1 MAELTCT
8 TAAASL
14 RSRERSPLDLV
25 EHCLGRINRFDSQVH
40 AWVLV
45 DADGARA
52 QARLLADELAR
63 GFDRGPLHGIPIGI
77 KDIIDVEGLPTLAGS
92 PLRAGHQAARD
103 AVLVARLRR
112 AGAIILGKTVTCEF
126 ACFDPSPTRNPW
138 NLDRTPGGSSSGS
151 AAAVAMG
158 MCLAAVG
165 TQTGGSITRP
175 ASYCGVAG
183 CKPAYGAIPLDG
195 VLPVSPTLDHAGAIA
210 RTVDDLCA
218 MIEVMSGQRIAR
230 IDDDKP
236 KIVEVDPE
244 SFDEAV
250 RMHRRVMVHEAAHV
264 HRDQYPVRR
273 TEYGPK
279 IAAMLDEGRATSKAD
294 YDEALRYRQRFRAE
308 ILDDLESVDAFRM
321 LATVDAAGGLE
332 TTGDSRFNSPWSFA
346 GVPTV
351 SIPCGLTNDGL
362 PIGLQLIGHPER
374 VDRLFAAAR
383 WCECR
388 MEFDKTPPLL
398 SGEGGSIIADDRDG

>member
-8 TAAASL
+8 AAAAAL
-14 RSRERSPLDLV
+14 RSGERSPLDLV
-25 EHCLGRINRFDSQVH
+25 EYCLSRIDRFDSQVH

-103 AVLVARLRR
+103 AELVARLRR
-112 AGAIILGKTVTCEF
+112 AGAMILGKTVTCEF

-195 VLPVSPTLDHAGAIA
+195 VLPVSRTLDHAGAIA
-210 RTVDDLCA
+210 RTVDDLDV

-230 IDDDKP
+230 IDDDQP
-236 KIVEVDPE
+236 NIVEVDPN

-250 RMHRRVMVHEAAHV
+250 RMHRRIMVYEAAHV

-279 IAAMLDEGRATSKAD
+279 IAAMLDEGFSTSQVA
-294 YDEALRYRQRFRAE
+294 YREAIAYREQFRAK
-308 ILDDLESVDAFRM
+308 IFDALEQIDAFTTP
-321 LATVDAAGGLE
+321 ATIGPAGDLE

-351 SIPCGLTNDGL
+351 SIPCGLTDDGM

-374 VDRLFAAAR
+374 IDRLFAAAR
-383 WCECR
+383 WCER
-388 MEFDKTPPLL
+388 RIAFDKTPPLL
-398 SGEGGSIIADDRDG
+398 